1 MKKFIALV
9 LAMTMVFS
17 MAVVASAESTT
28 TLTTTVPA
36 ATYTMTIPAD
46 QEVPFGTTH
55 QKIGM
60 VKITESAS
68 FAEGKNIRVTFENT
82 AFTCPDTNTTIP
94 VGVYGCYSELSYSSN
109 PPQSV
114 AKTGVIQD
122 NAIIFKGMSSGS
134 VSNSALAV
142 MNGSAK
148 TVTDLE
154 ISMASAAW
162 GKALAGEYTAT
173 ITFTSEVYVEE

>member
-17 MAVVASAESTT
+17 MAVVASAASTT

-36 ATYTMTIPAD
+36 ANYTMTIPAN
-46 QEVPFGTTH
+46 QEVAFGTTS

-60 VKITESAS
+60 VKITESSS

-82 AFTCPDTNTTIP
+82 DFTCPNTTTTIP
-94 VGVYGCYSELSYSSN
+94 VAVYGCYSELSYTSS

-114 AKTGVIQD
+114 AKTASIKD
-122 NAIIFKGMSSGS
+122 STIIFEGLSSGTVSSEAKAEMNGETRTITNLGISMSSP
-134 VSNSALAV
+134 
-142 MNGSAK
+142 
-148 TVTDLE
+148 
-154 ISMASAAW
+154 AW

-173 ITFTSEVYVEE
+173 ITFSSEVVVE